1 MGIIKLSNVNFS
13 YPSKNDFHLKNIS
26 FECEENKLIGLA
38 GPNGSGKSTL
48 LKLISGIEK
57 PISGEITLKGKPINS
72 YNSIERAK
80 IMRWVGQSEESKV
93 QFKVFDYLL
102 FGSFPKISFFG
113 KITKREEKKA
123 EELLETFYL
132 IKKKYWEVENLSG
145 GEKKLLQ
152 IAFSLI
158 SEPEVLILDEPFAH
172 LDPVHLK
179 ALFSVIK
186 NEKEKG
192 RCYIISSH
200 EYNTLKYIS
209 DYLILL
215 SEGEILT
222 FNEPSKIK
230 KELWEKTFKISF
242 IEEKL
247 NINNLIPDIYQ
258 EFNK

>member
-1 MGIIKLSNVNFS
+1 MGMIKLSNVNFS
-13 YPSKNDFHLKNIS
+13 YSSKNYFHLKNIS
-26 FECEENKLIGLA
+26 FECQENKLIGLA

-57 PISGEITLKGKPINS
+57 PISGEITLKGKPINL

-80 IMRWVGQSEESKV
+80 ILRWVGQLEETKIQYKV
-93 QFKVFDYLL
+93 LDYLL

-113 KITKREEKKA
+113 KITKRVEKKA

-132 IKKKYWEVENLSG
+132 FEKKNWEVEKLSG

-158 SEPEVLILDEPFAH
+158 SEPEVIILDEPFAH

-179 ALFSVIK
+179 ALFSIIK
-186 NEKEKG
+186 KEKEKG
-192 RCYIISSH
+192 RCFIISSH

-215 SEGEILT
+215 SEGEMLT
-222 FNEPSKIK
+222 FNEPSKIEK
-230 KELWEKTFKISF
+230 NLWGKAFKIPF
-242 IEEKL
+242 IEENL
-247 NINNLIPDIYQ
+247 NIRNIIPDIYQ
-258 EFNK
+258 DFKK

>member
-1 MGIIKLSNVNFS
+1 MEVIKLSNVNFS
-13 YPSKNDFHLKNIS
+13 YPSKNYFHLKNIS
-26 FECEENKLIGLA
+26 FECEQNKLIGLA

-72 YNSIERAK
+72 YKSLERAK
-80 IMRWVGQSEESKV
+80 ILRWVGQLEESKV

-113 KITKREEKKA
+113 KITKKEEKKA
-123 EELLETFYL
+123 DELLENFYL
-132 IKKKYWEVENLSG
+132 IEKKNWEVENLSG

-152 IAFSLI
+152 IAFSMI
-158 SEPEVLILDEPFAH
+158 SEPEILILDEPFAH

-192 RCYIISSH
+192 RCFIISSH
-200 EYNTLKYIS
+200 EYNTLRYIS

-215 SEGEILT
+215 SEGKMLA
-222 FNEPSKIK
+222 FNEPSKMGT
-230 KELWEKTFKISF
+230 ELWEETFKVSF
-242 IEEKL
+242 TAEQL
-247 NINNLIPDIYQ
+247 NINNIIPDIYLG
-258 EFNK
+258 FKK